1 MATSSDNAAHQI
13 VIQYCFEG
21 DLNPVQTKREIETIE
36 RHMCPGHWYTPGTKY
51 MDGWSGEPIEESRGS
66 PTKRNEKNQVMDV
79 IREDRY
85 LTVQCA

>member
-1 MATSSDNAAHQI
+1 
-13 VIQYCFEG
+13 
-21 DLNPVQTKREIETIE
+21 
-36 RHMCPGHWYTPGTKY
+36 MCPGHWYTPGTKH
-51 MDGWSGEPIEESRGS
+51 MDSQSGEPIEESRGS